1 MDFLLESAQSAPTIQ
16 VSIMDVNSNVK
27 EQQQFSSSTTNM
39 QLNVGDLLPGV
50 YFVRIVKGS
59 INETQQLMISR

>member
-1 MDFLLESAQSAPTIQ
+1 VDFLLESAQSAPTIQ